1 MVFSEEDGSFALFF
15 KLFDDDEVF
24 VAGRPPPCRSRVLL
38 HKRQNVLDRN
48 FFFFSL
54 IAHIL
59 RTFGIFFNDVFY
71 SRYMKVLSPKFEK
84 KKTVELKDNILSN
97 IFSL

>member
-1 MVFSEEDGSFALFF
+1 MEKVLENTVRDNF
-15 KLFDDDEVF
+15 KLF

-38 HKRQNVLDRN
+38 HKRQNVLDRI

-54 IAHIL
+54 IANHIL
-59 RTFGIFFNDVFY
+59 RTFGIFFNDIFY

-84 KKTVELKDNILSN
+84 KKP
-97 IFSL
+97 